1 MKKLFIKIKHPLTL
15 ALLIFMVSFGL
26 SLFLV
31 YSRYQIDKDRDN
43 DLMITEIN
51 HSKDRLNQ
59 TFSLSLSAARSLA
72 FLIEELD
79 DINTFDSLASQI
91 CNSNKSLD
99 GLVLTKGNDITHIY
113 PHTLNEKEI
122 GRNIKRITSKLE
134 YKNNAVIF
142 HDSFILGQDNTSE
155 AEKFLLGGHT
165 VFSNNERDGYAIVI
179 VKISTIIKSIGID
192 TSEFQFQLN
201 KMTDDPKIEVNV
213 YPENPTFE
221 TNKAAFITLGE
232 RGWKLYF
239 KANPAKIPINII
251 ILLFFSVLL
260 SYLFG
265 LQTYVVMSRRH
276 KLKQMVDAKSLE
288 LSLSQHKYKSTID
301 RITDG
306 FASLDTNWHFTY
318 LNKAAADLLHRLPE
332 DLIGKDFQLE
342 FPNSVGK
349 EFYQACE
356 RAMKEQKYMFHLE
369 HLKTADF
376 YIENHIYPSPE
387 GLSIFLKDITAQK
400 RHDIQ
405 EELNVN
411 RFKRLVQ
418 NNDGIISVADKN
430 LKLIFKSESSALI
443 TGWTGDD
450 CNDITLLDHFLEEDK
465 PEVLKIFQQVL
476 ENPGKPIP
484 VTMRFKHKE
493 GHLIWLSGSCT
504 NLFDDPYVK
513 GIVLNFK
520 DISNKKITEAKL
532 KRANQLYNF
541 TSLINQSI
549 VKAKSED
556 DLFNEVCRI
565 SVETGE
571 FMFGWI
577 GVIGKTSKVIF
588 PKNSECEKCGYL
600 DDLLIS
606 VDETIPE
613 GMGPIGNAIRN
624 GEYFVCNDIANAD
637 HLKPCAT
644 KGNKC
649 GFAAS
654 ILLPITKNNAIY
666 GVFALYSE
674 KVDYF
679 DDEEIKLLLNATQ
692 DINFGIDVM
701 MNEAHRQEVI
711 EKIKS
716 NERRFEALIENS
728 SDGLSVLK
736 EDGSIIYR
744 SHSGQRM
751 LGYVSEIMDEKLRPD
766 LVHPDDRDAF
776 ILSFMK
782 CISDPLRV
790 STIEYRH
797 KMPDGTYKWMEC
809 RYYNLLKEPAVNAIV
824 MNYHDIIERKVKEQE
839 HIRIMNDLIQRTQN
853 LEQFAYI
860 VSHNLRAPVA
870 NILGISKVLKDE
882 ISTSEKAEIE
892 QFIFSAVENLDDIVK
907 DLNKILHV
915 RFEITDN
922 KELVHFSEL
931 VQGIQL
937 GLQHDLDKDNIQ
949 IITNFTAIDKTFTLK
964 SYIYSVFHNLL
975 TNSVKFRKSGK
986 HQVIR
991 IRSEVQNDK
1000 IKISFKDS
1008 GLGIDLKL
1016 YGGKIF
1022 SLYQRFHPEIEGKGL
1037 GLFMV
1042 KTQLEVIGG
1051 KISVK
1056 SEVGIGTEFIVELP
1070 KD

>member
-15 ALLIFMVSFGL
+15 ALLIFMVSLGL
-26 SLFLV
+26 SLILV
-31 YSRYQIDKDRDN
+31 YSRYQIEKDRDR

-99 GLVLTKGNDITHIY
+99 GLVLTKGNEITHIY

-122 GRNIKRITSKLE
+122 GRSIKRITSKLD

-142 HDSFILGQDNTSE
+142 QDSFILGQDNTSE
-155 AEKFLLGGHT
+155 AEKFLLGGHPL
-165 VFSNNERDGYAIVI
+165 FSNNERDGYAIVI

-192 TSEFQFQLN
+192 TSKFQFQLN

-213 YPENPTFE
+213 YPENPSFE

-239 KANPAKIPINII
+239 KANPAKIPVNII

-276 KLKQMVDAKSLE
+276 KLKQLVDTKSLE
-288 LSLSQHKYKSTID
+288 LYLYQNKYRSTID

-332 DLIGKDFQLE
+332 DLIGKDFHIE

-356 RAMKEQKYMFHLE
+356 RALKEQKYMFHLE
-369 HLKTADF
+369 HLKTTDF

-400 RHDIQ
+400 KLDIE
-405 EELNVN
+405 EELNVH

-430 LKLIFKSESSALI
+430 LKLIFMSESSYKI
-443 TGWTGDD
+443 TGWTEDD
-450 CNDITLLDHFLEEDK
+450 YKDITLFDHLREEDK
-465 PEVLKIFQQVL
+465 PEALKIFQQVL
-476 ENPGKPIP
+476 ENPGIPIP
-484 VTMRFKHKE
+484 VSMRFKHKE

-504 NLFDDPYVK
+504 NLFNDPYIK
-513 GIVLNFK
+513 GIVLNFR
-520 DISNKKITEAKL
+520 DISHSKLIEAKL
-532 KRANQLYNF
+532 KRANKLYKF
-541 TSLINQSI
+541 TSLINQAI
-549 VKAKSED
+549 VKAKNEE
-556 DLFNEVCRI
+556 DLFKDVCRI
-565 SVETGE
+565 SVEAGE

-577 GVIGKTSKVIF
+577 GVIGKASKVIF
-588 PKNSECEKCGYL
+588 PINSECEKCGYI

-606 VDETIPE
+606 FDETNPE
-613 GMGPIGNAIRN
+613 GMGPRGDAIRN
-624 GEYFVCNDIANAD
+624 GEYLVCNDIANAD
-637 HLKPCAT
+637 YMKPCAI
-644 KGNKC
+644 KGKEC

-654 ILLPITKNNAIY
+654 IVLPITKNNALY
-666 GVFALYSE
+666 GVFALYSG

-679 DDEEIKLLLNATQ
+679 DEEEITLILNATQ

-701 MNEAHRQEVI
+701 MKEAHRQEVI

-716 NERRFEALIENS
+716 NEQRFEALIENS

-736 EDGSIIYR
+736 EDRTIIYR
-744 SHSGQRM
+744 SHAGQRM
-751 LGYVSEIMDEKLRPD
+751 LGYANEIMGEKLRPD
-766 LVHPDDRDAF
+766 LVHPEDRDAF
-776 ILSFMK
+776 IMAFMK

-790 STIEYRH
+790 SKIEYRH
-797 KMPDGTYKWMEC
+797 KMPDDTYKWMEC

-824 MNYHDIIERKVKEQE
+824 MNYHDITARKVTEQE
-839 HIRIMNDLIQRTQN
+839 RIRIMNDLMQRTQN

-870 NILGISKVLKDE
+870 NILGISKVLQEE
-882 ISTSEKAEIE
+882 ISNEEKAEIE
-892 QFIFSAVENLDDIVK
+892 QFIFIAIKNLDDIVK

-915 RFEITDN
+915 RFEITEN
-922 KELVHFSEL
+922 KEFVHFSEL
-931 VQGIQL
+931 VQGIEL
-937 GLQHDLDKDNIQ
+937 GLQQDLDKDNIQ
-949 IITNFTAIDKTFTLK
+949 IITNFVAVDKTYTLK
-964 SYIYSVFHNLL
+964 NHMYSVFHNLI
-975 TNSVKFRKSGK
+975 TNSVKFRKPDK

-991 IRSEVQNDK
+991 IKSEIQDDK

-1042 KTQLEVIGG
+1042 KTQLEAIGG
-1051 KISVK
+1051 RISVK
-1056 SEVGIGTEFIVELP
+1056 SEVGVGSEFIIELP
-1070 KD
+1070 KV